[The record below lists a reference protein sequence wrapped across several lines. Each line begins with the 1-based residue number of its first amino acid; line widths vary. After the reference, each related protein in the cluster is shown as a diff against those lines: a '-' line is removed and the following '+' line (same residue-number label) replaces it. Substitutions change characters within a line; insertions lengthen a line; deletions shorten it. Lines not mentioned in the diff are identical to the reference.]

1 MVFVLVASLLLKV
14 QASDVG
20 GDGVYPVG
28 WQRAGR
34 CPQDGAGTCCDLE
47 PEDVH
52 HKNPKVATCA
62 RNTIW
67 AKQTGI
73 KTLKGWYTQFTNLS
87 PSSTFHEFQ
96 CMLAKKNS
104 DKALMSNG
112 HGCFPPCTQATVAF
126 KNGAQAGEL

>member
-34 CPQDGAGTCCDLE
+34 CPQDGNGKCCDLE

-52 HKNPKVATCA
+52 HTNAKVAKCA

-67 AKQTGI
+67 AKQTGAVRVQEWYYHYLN
-73 KTLKGWYTQFTNLS
+73 LK
-87 PSSTFHEFQ
+87 PSSDFSVFQ

-104 DKALMSNG
+104 DKSLMSNG
-112 HGCFPPCTQATVAF
+112 HGCMPPCA
-126 KNGAQAGEL
+126 